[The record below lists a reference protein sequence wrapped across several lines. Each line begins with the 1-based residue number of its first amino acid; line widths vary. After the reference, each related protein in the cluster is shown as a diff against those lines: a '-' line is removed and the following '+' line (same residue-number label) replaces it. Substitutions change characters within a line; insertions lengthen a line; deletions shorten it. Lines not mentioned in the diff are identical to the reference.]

1 MPMTAV
7 RHTNQANVPLRPTAA
22 DVSPGPRIPVDV
34 HSVRLRDLF
43 SLHAIDQ
50 RFPLDYPA
58 GLCAD
63 CDPALVALRQMF
75 PLSRRDQPLFVARAD
90 RGVVGYAHFQVIGP
104 DQRWMLQGVG
114 SNMGIYEAEPVWEEL
129 FRYSIVNAGLDG
141 TKRLYARIPVG
152 APIIAS
158 ARQVGFSSY
167 VFESIWAAALVP
179 VTRASHRVRRQQQS
193 DVWSIHQLYLA
204 SVPRQIQYAE
214 ALTSHSWD
222 VTTRQIAGN
231 ATCQGWLIEDGH
243 LMAAYARAV
252 SHPSAHVVEVLVDPE
267 HREVFADLLSMVF
280 AELGRQ
286 SARRVYITLRGYQ
299 SELAEILQ
307 GFGLILQL
315 EQDVFI
321 KYTTVSSWSN
331 AINVS
336 PFTVDVKEPSAKR
349 VPTFMHGSPA
359 DSASETGRS
368 S

>member
-22 DVSPGPRIPVDV
+22 DVSPGPRMPIDV
-34 HSVRLRDLF
+34 HGARLRDLLP
-43 SLHAIDQ
+43 LHAIDQ
-50 RFPLDYPA
+50 RFPLDYPV
-58 GLCAD
+58 GLCAE
-63 CDPALVALRQMF
+63 CDPALVVLRQML

-90 RGVVGYAHFQVIGP
+90 SRVVGYAHFQVIGP
-104 DQRWMLQGVG
+104 DQRWLLQGVG
-114 SNMGIYEAEPVWEEL
+114 SNMGIYEADPVWEEL

-152 APIIAS
+152 APIIAP
-158 ARQVGFSSY
+158 ARRVGFSSY
-167 VFESIWAAALVP
+167 VSESIWAAALVP

-222 VTTRQIAGN
+222 VTTQHVCGN

-243 LMAAYARAV
+243 LVVAYARVVSYPSVHAV
-252 SHPSAHVVEVLVDPE
+252 EILVEPE

-286 SARRVYITLRGYQ
+286 SARRVYVTLRGYQ

-331 AINVS
+331 AVNVS

-359 DSASETGRS
+359 DSASKTGGS